1 MDESCEG
8 MSQRAI
14 EAVLDTS
21 ALYLLLKR
29 LGRNAASFLI
39 KLVILDLTRYEL
51 GNALLKEYK
60 LGLLEKLG
68 GYLKEL
74 VASNRRATHI
84 FD

>member
-1 MDESCEG
+1 

-21 ALYLLLKR
+21 ALYPLLKR
-29 LGRNAASFLI
+29 LDRNASFLI
-39 KLVILDLTRYEL
+39 KLIILDLTRYEL

-60 LGLLEKLG
+60 LGLVEKLG